1 MPTDVCEQIDV
12 KILKYSPEALLGLK
26 DFWKVHPKMASL
38 SSEKKTT
45 YIVEHLDPE
54 LGPWSTLEYRSIAQE
69 SAKAG
74 GIFVLSSVPKV
85 ISLPPELQDL
95 ESLMI
100 EHLSV
105 EELFQEDKG
114 RVCLLD
120 PAAAVELSPED
131 GSKYDVFLFGGI
143 LGMICMERLKGKSHG

>member
-1 MPTDVCEQIDV
+1 MRSRLNDNIT
-12 KILKYSPEALLGLK
+12 S
-26 DFWKVHPKMASL
+26 
-38 SSEKKTT
+38 

-54 LGPWSTLEYRSIAQE
+54 LGPWSMLEYRSIAQE

-74 GIFVLSSVPKV
+74 VRFILSSVPEV
-85 ISLPPELQDL
+85 FSLPLELRDNR
-95 ESLMI
+95 SLTI

-131 GSKYDVFLFGGI
+131 GAKFDVFLFGGI
-143 LGMICMERLKGKSHG
+143 LGITSVVCLEPEDLS

>member
-1 MPTDVCEQIDV
+1 
-12 KILKYSPEALLGLK
+12 
-26 DFWKVHPKMASL
+26 MASL
-38 SSEKKTT
+38 TGVEVTS

-74 GIFVLSSVPKV
+74 VRFFLSSVPQAM
-85 ISLPPELQDL
+85 SLPPELRDL
-95 ESLMI
+95 ESLTI

-120 PAAAVELSPED
+120 PAATVELSPED
-131 GSKYDVFLFGGI
+131 GTKFDVFLFGGI
-143 LGMICMERLKGKSHG
+143 LGMMPMEQLKQKP